1 MLKPILFSCCLFC
14 FAFTSKAATIIEA
27 TLITNPATSYRII
40 ANQSALND
48 YEGQL
53 LNEGK
58 TNEKGEL
65 KAIFEIGT
73 EQPVTLF
80 IGKQFLKIWIIPNTS
95 LQIIEVAGNHFQFKG
110 EAAAHNIFFYQSGI
124 MMPFTIPP
132 APSTQSFDPQL
143 FFKYQD
149 SLQQTRNDQYDEL
162 FSKNPP
168 SKTFASFCKAEISHA
183 AISAKSQYPLEYIYM
198 KKTLE
203 FSNIP
208 AGYFRF
214 WSDFRLYND
223 SCLSDA
229 YQNSIHNYLQYIVS
243 VQMNNDISDTEKFHS
258 LLFKAADSLLTNHP
272 FTLQKQK
279 TDILLTMVRYFDLPV
294 LFDTEY
300 KKYQSVFPES
310 VSLPLIETEWKKK
323 TGSEL
328 STPSF
333 RLKNT
338 SGQYVDIKDLRGKVV
353 YIDFWGSWCKACLL
367 QMPNSAKVQEKLKN
381 EAVVFLFIDF
391 FDSKEKWLKCIRE
404 RKLGGLHIKAEKAD
418 EAYFDEVFGIN
429 QGFPRYALLDRDGRL
444 ITTAA
449 PHPNDDQLENF
460 IRKYLD

>member
-27 TLITNPATSYRII
+27 SLITSPSTSFRII

-65 KAIFEIGT
+65 KAIVEIGA

-80 IGKQFLKIWIIPNTS
+80 IGKQFLKLWIIPNTR
-95 LQIIEVAGNHFQFKG
+95 LQITEAAGNHFQFNG
-110 EAAAHNIFFYQSGI
+110 EAAAHNIFFYQSGF
-124 MMPFTIPP
+124 MMPFSILP
-132 APSTQSFDPQL
+132 APSTQSFEPQL

-149 SLQQTRNDQYDEL
+149 SLQQSRNDQYDEL

-214 WSDFRLYND
+214 WSDFRLYDD

-229 YQNSIHNYLQYIVS
+229 YQNSIHNYLQYVVT
-243 VQMNNDISDTEKFHS
+243 VQMNNDISDTEKFHI
-258 LLFKAADSLLTNHP
+258 LLLKAADSLLASHP
-272 FTLQKQK
+272 LTLQKQK

-294 LFDTEY
+294 LFEKEF
-300 KKYQSVFPES
+300 KKYQSGFPES
-310 VSLPLIETEWKKK
+310 VSIPLVSSEWNKKK
-323 TGSEL
+323 GSLL
-328 STPSF
+328 SSPSF

-338 SGQYVDIKDLRGKVV
+338 SGLYVDIKDLKGKVV

-367 QMPNSAKVQEKLKN
+367 QMPNSAKLQARLKN

-391 FDSKEKWLKCIRE
+391 FDSKEKWLKYIKD
-404 RKLGGLHIKAEKAD
+404 RKLGGLHLRAEKKD
-418 EAYFDEVFGIN
+418 EAYFDAVFGIN
-429 QGFPRYALLDRDGRL
+429 QGFPRYALLNKEGKL

-449 PHPNDDQLENF
+449 PHPNDDQLEEF
-460 IRKYLD
+460 IKKYLD